1 MKYFN
6 NIADFEQAKKRYRE
20 LAKQMHPDRGGSSE
34 AFQHL
39 QQEYQEVLLRL
50 QKNENAPGQ
59 NNNESPDILSELG
72 KLAKTLVKNQVPQKF
87 LQQKIKNS
95 TSPKEKLLYTEIINL
110 LNRFI

>member
-6 NIADFEQAKKRYRE
+6 NITDFEQVKKRYRE

-34 AFQHL
+34 AFQQL
-39 QQEYQEVLLRL
+39 QQEYQAVLLRL
-50 QKNENAPGQ
+50 QKNENTPGQ
-59 NNNESPDILSELG
+59 SNHENSDILSELG

-95 TSPKEKLLYTEIINL
+95 ASPKEKLLYTEIINL
-110 LNRFI
+110 FNRFI

>member
-6 NIADFEQAKKRYRE
+6 NITDFEQAKKRYRE

-34 AFQHL
+34 VFQQL
-39 QQEYQEVLLRL
+39 QQEYQAVLLRL
-50 QKNENAPGQ
+50 QKNENTP
-59 NNNESPDILSELG
+59 NNESRDILSELG
-72 KLAKTLVKNQVPQKF
+72 KLAKTLVKNQIPQKF
-87 LQQKIKNS
+87 MQQKIKNS